1 MAAVTN
7 ALTKPAV
14 RATLVVNL
22 GFARQPTPAA
32 PKTAALTP
40 LVMFVALVLAE
51 ATAIMVIAHFV
62 LAVVLIVETINVAN
76 LVVPVSVQWSVF
88 LISVDISIVSPVLRS
103 VMV

>member
-14 RATLVVNL
+14 RVILAVRL
-22 GFARQPTPAA
+22 GFAQQPILAA

-51 ATAIMVIAHFV
+51 VTVIMVIVRPV
-62 LAVVLIVETINVAN
+62 LVVVLIVATINVAN
-76 LVVPVSVQWSVF
+76 LVVPVSVQWSAF
-88 LISVDISIVSPVLRS
+88 LMALDISVPPVIQS

>member
-51 ATAIMVIAHFV
+51 VTVIMVIVRPV
-62 LAVVLIVETINVAN
+62 LVVVLIVATINVAN
-76 LVVPVSVQWSVF
+76 LVVPVLVRQVVF
-88 LISVDISIVSPVLRS
+88 LMDLFLNA
-103 VMV
+103 